1 MPANSIFDTKSRKQ
15 TSFFVWFPAYCG
27 LILGGCGDSSSPPPN
42 PTGSKAIEAV
52 IVEPGP
58 APATEAVEPFPP
70 ITKTPAQR
78 FRMADHRVR
87 HDPEKLRQA
96 GIETYSSKRLILH
109 TDSRNPSLSRIPP
122 MVDQLIDTLEKEL
135 GTLPTA
141 TDGSDLQFTGYLM
154 VQQDRFRAAGLI
166 PEALPDFDH
175 GRHRG
180 YEFWLNDQ
188 PTDFYRDHLVFHE
201 CVHCYMTAE
210 PGLRFP
216 AWYLEGMAELFA
228 THAVPS
234 EENESIRFG
243 VLPASREASPGW
255 GRIKL
260 IRDAVDA
267 GRSQSLAEILRFPA
281 ERFRQTDAYAW
292 SWALCY
298 FLNTVPATRERFHEL
313 IASPGD
319 DFEASFLAR
328 FGDDELALARIWEIF
343 VRTIDYG
350 YDLERGW
357 FAGGD
362 FSGATPLTASREITA
377 HAAAGWQ
384 STGIPVKRGQRIHL
398 TANGQVELNNT
409 TRPWISEPR
418 GISREYA
425 DGQPIGRLLGWIC
438 PMAPVSEWPPG
449 RLRTIAIG
457 DDAIVECDQDGIL
470 CFRINDC
477 WNDLANNSGTYQVRI
492 ETGE

>member
-1 MPANSIFDTKSRKQ
+1 
-15 TSFFVWFPAYCG
+15 
-27 LILGGCGDSSSPPPN
+27 
-42 PTGSKAIEAV
+42 
-52 IVEPGP
+52 
-58 APATEAVEPFPP
+58 
-70 ITKTPAQR
+70 
-78 FRMADHRVR
+78 
-87 HDPEKLRQA
+87 
-96 GIETYSSKRLILH
+96 
-109 TDSRNPSLSRIPP
+109 

-188 PTDFYRDHLVFHE
+188 STDFYREHLVFHE

-228 THAVPS
+228 THAGPT
-234 EENESIRFG
+234 EEDERIRFG
-243 VLPASREASPGW
+243 VLPASREVSPGW

-260 IRDAVDA
+260 IRDAVNA
-267 GRSQSLAEILRFPA
+267 GRSLPLTEILRFPA
-281 ERFRQTDAYAW
+281 ERFRQTEAYAW

-313 IASPGD
+313 ITSPGD
-319 DFEASFLAR
+319 DFEASFLSR
-328 FGDDELALARIWEIF
+328 FGDDELALARSWEVF

-362 FSGATPLTASREITA
+362 FSGATPLVASREITA

-384 STGIPVKRGQRIHL
+384 STGILVQRGQRLHL
-398 TANGQVELNNT
+398 TASGQVELNNT

-418 GISREYA
+418 GISREYV

-438 PMAPVSEWPPG
+438 PITPVSEWPAG
-449 RLRTIAIG
+449 RLRTNSIG
-457 DDAIVECDQDGIL
+457 EDSIIECDTDGVL
-470 CFRINDC
+470 CLRINDH
-477 WNDLANNSGTYQVRI
+477 WNDLANNSGTYQVRVDVAKP
-492 ETGE
+492 